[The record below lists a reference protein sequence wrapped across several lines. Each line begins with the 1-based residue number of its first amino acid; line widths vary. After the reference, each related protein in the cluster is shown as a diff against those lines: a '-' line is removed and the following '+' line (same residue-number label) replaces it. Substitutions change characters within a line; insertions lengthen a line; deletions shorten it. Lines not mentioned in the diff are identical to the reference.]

1 VTNSLDDFNR
11 ILDIKGIKSFIDKLD
26 PKVVKSRLCMGF
38 LSKKGKN
45 NITRYQKRFFV
56 LLSAKSLSDCLK
68 DDIILKDEDLPPWLE
83 LETIYYFQC
92 KSIDDSSP
100 FIGKISLRN
109 CLSITVE
116 DNQHKNILENLK
128 QDFLDFSSNLCIMK
142 GLFSWETKL
151 GLTKPEHG
159 FGFKLTTKER
169 TYYFY
174 ADLITEMNKW
184 IIAIGQSLKNYK
196 DLHPNFIQDDIAV
209 NDVSPGK
216 HFNLKNNSCE
226 FLEGSDFPPLIN
238 MEKIENANELQNKP
252 IVFAKEG
259 YLFKKAIN
267 KLSKLIG
274 WEQRYLCL
282 KDEKLFW
289 VKNNIQKNEPK
300 TLLQVKNIENCDSHK
315 ENQFLLVFLLF

>member
-1 VTNSLDDFNR
+1 MDDFNR
-11 ILDIKGIKSFIDKLD
+11 VLDIKGIKSFIDKLD

-45 NITRYQKRFFV
+45 NITRYQKRFCV
-56 LLSAKSLSDCLK
+56 LLSAKPLNDGLK

-92 KSIDDSSP
+92 KSNDDSSP

-109 CLSITVE
+109 CVSITVE

-128 QDFLDFSSNLCIMK
+128 QDFLDFSSNLNIMK
-142 GLFSWETKL
+142 GLFSWEMNL

-159 FGFKLTTKER
+159 FGFKLATKER

-196 DLHPNFIQDDIAV
+196 DLHPNFIQDDMAV

-216 HFNLKNNSCE
+216 RLNLKKSSPE
-226 FLEGSDFPPLIN
+226 FVEGSDFPPLIN
-238 MEKIENANELQNKP
+238 LEKAENTNELKNKS
-252 IVFAKEG
+252 IVLAKEG
-259 YLFKKAIN
+259 YLFKKTIN
-267 KLSKLIG
+267 KLSNLIG
-274 WEQRYLCL
+274 WKQRYVCL
-282 KDEKLFW
+282 KEENLFW
-289 VKNNIQKNEPK
+289 VESNAQKDNPK
-300 TLLQVKNIENCDSHK
+300 ILFPVKNIEKCDSHK
-315 ENQFLLVFLLF
+315 ENQFLMVFLLF